1 MKTEYKVIS
10 TNRIRGFQPDPTFT
24 SEEAIVLRSLVA
36 GKTDKQVRSALRMA
50 LLAFH
55 GMMRDLRGKTG
66 TSNNVSLLVWAQRHM
81 KSGDQRVDRQERD
94 GAR

>member
-1 MKTEYKVIS
+1 MKTECKVIS
-10 TNRIRGFQPDPTFT
+10 TNRIAGFRPDPTFT

-36 GKTDKQVRSALRMA
+36 GKTDKQVRNALRMA

-81 KSGDQRVDRQERD
+81 KSGDQRVERQERD
-94 GAR
+94 HAR